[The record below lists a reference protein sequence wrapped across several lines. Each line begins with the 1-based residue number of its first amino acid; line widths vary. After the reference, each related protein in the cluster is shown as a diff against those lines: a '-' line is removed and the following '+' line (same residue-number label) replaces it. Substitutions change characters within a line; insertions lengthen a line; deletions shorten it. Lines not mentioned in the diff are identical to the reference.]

1 MLEYEGVSM
10 NTKNQQL
17 IYKDTTHV
25 GILDGVRAVAVFI
38 IVFYHYWQL
47 NWLQYYIPND
57 IFSFIGYKDF
67 NIDWIIRYG
76 YFCVELLFIL
86 SSFLLFLPVAR
97 EMINGNLDKM
107 DLWEFYKKRIARIV
121 PSYFLVLAFSLIF
134 IGSII
139 NVGVANE

>member
-1 MLEYEGVSM
+1 M
-10 NTKNQQL
+10 NINQQL

-107 DLWEFYKKRIARIV
+107 DLWEF
-121 PSYFLVLAFSLIF
+121 
-134 IGSII
+134 
-139 NVGVANE
+139 